1 MRVKMTFSY
10 DGSDFFGSQSQKS
23 GVKTVMNVLMDVFT
37 SLGISSKIEASGRT
51 DRGVHALRQVISL
64 DLPSYWDDLEKLKRH
79 LNHKAL
85 PHIFFEKIEIV
96 KEDFHARYSAKRRQY
111 RYIIS
116 TATPSVYFTN
126 YVLYTKPFDAKK
138 ISEAVT
144 YFEGVHDFSFFM
156 KADADVAH
164 AIRKLYKARFYR
176 YKNFYIFTFQ
186 ANGFVRSQIRMMVAF
201 LLQIGYNRLSRAN
214 LEDQLKLKYKY
225 SSTLVEPNGLYLSRI
240 WY

>member
-10 DGSDFFGSQSQKS
+10 DGSYFFGSQSQKS
-23 GVKTVMNVLMDVFT
+23 GVKTVMNVLMDIFS

-64 DLPSYWDDLEKLKRH
+64 DLPSYWDDLEKLKKH

-116 TATPSVYFTN
+116 TAMPNVYMTN
-126 YVLYTKPFDAKK
+126 YVLYTKSFDLKK
-138 ISEAVT
+138 ISDAVGC
-144 YFEGVHDFSFFM
+144 FEGIHDFSFFM
-156 KADADVAH
+156 KSDRDVTQ
-164 AIRKLYKARFYR
+164 AIREIYKVRFYR
-176 YKNFYIFTFQ
+176 YKNFYIFTFE

-201 LLQIGYNRLSRAN
+201 LLQIGQKALSLEN

-225 SSTLVEPNGLYLSRI
+225 SSALVEPNGLYLSRI